1 MDIRASKYLSY
12 LLRHGAEKSNLDISS
27 SGFVSVNQI
36 IRLPQSR
43 NYKLDEESIRKIV
56 ETNDKKR
63 FELCRSENGELLIRA
78 CQGHSIRNLD
88 ETQMMTEIINANEY
102 PIIVHGTYTKNW
114 ERIKIDGL
122 KTMTRNHVHFAVG
135 YPQDK
140 QVISGMR
147 SSCDLFI
154 EIDMHKA
161 IQDGIKFYLSANKVV
176 LSSGI
181 NNVISPKYFK
191 AVKNRHGQMIQ

>member
-1 MDIRASKYLSY
+1 MDIKVSKYLSY
-12 LLRHGAEKSNLDISS
+12 LLRHGAEKSNLDISTN
-27 SGFVSVNQI
+27 GFVSVNQI
-36 IRLPQSR
+36 ISLPQSK
-43 NYKLDEESIRKIV
+43 NYKLDEETIRRIF

-63 FELCRSENGELLIRA
+63 FEISTSKNEELLIRA
-78 CQGHSIRNLD
+78 CQGHSIKNLD
-88 ETQMMTEIINANEY
+88 ESQMLTEIINANEY
-102 PIIVHGTYTKNW
+102 PIIVHGSFMKNW
-114 ERIKIDGL
+114 ESIKIDGL
-122 KTMTRNHVHFAVG
+122 KTMTRNHVHFAIG

-140 QVISGMR
+140 QVISGIR

-181 NNVISPKYFK
+181 NNIISPKYFK